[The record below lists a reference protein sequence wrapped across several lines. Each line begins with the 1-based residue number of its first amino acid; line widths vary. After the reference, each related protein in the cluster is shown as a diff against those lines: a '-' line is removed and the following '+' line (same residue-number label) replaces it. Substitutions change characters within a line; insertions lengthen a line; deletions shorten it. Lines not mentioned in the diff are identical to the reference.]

1 MARTQRQL
9 WLAVLLLSFGILAHA
24 DPPEQFDCLVEPMVV
39 AQVGSPV
46 QGVIET
52 LLVDRSDFVQAGEPI
67 ANLESGVER
76 ASLNQARMR
85 SQMKSEIQARE
96 ADLQLARTNMKRMDD
111 LHARK
116 MVPAQE
122 RDEARAELQVAQAAL
137 KQAQENYKLVQH
149 ELDRAKELLAQRT
162 IRSPVNGVVVE
173 QRAFPGEFVY
183 ENPVMTIAQL
193 DPLRVEVILP
203 ARYFGRFNADDVA
216 LVYPEIGD
224 QRPLI
229 AEVDVIDRM
238 LDNRSGTFGIRLA
251 LPNPDLAIPGGQKC
265 RLEFADK
272 RPQEAESL
280 AAAHP

>member
-122 RDEARAELQVAQAAL
+122 RDEARAEMQVAQAAL
-137 KQAQENYKLVQH
+137 KQARENYKLVQH
-149 ELDRAKELLAQRT
+149 ELDRAEELLAQRT

-203 ARYFGRFNADDVA
+203 ARYFGQFSADDVA
-216 LVYPEIGD
+216 LVYPEIGE

-272 RPQEAESL
+272 RPRETEDV
-280 AAAHP
+280 AAAHR